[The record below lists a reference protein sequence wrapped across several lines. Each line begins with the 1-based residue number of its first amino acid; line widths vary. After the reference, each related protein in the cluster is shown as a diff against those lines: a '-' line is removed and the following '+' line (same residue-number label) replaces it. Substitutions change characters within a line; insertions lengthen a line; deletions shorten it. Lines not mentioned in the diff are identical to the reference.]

1 MRAPETIALAGLL
14 LVAAP
19 LPATGLTV
27 SSASLS
33 RDGASLTVTC
43 DVTWRNAWRNERNHD
58 AAWLFVRL
66 SVGKEGRSRRARLAP
81 SGHTASGPLDVRL
94 PEDRAGVF
102 VIPSG
107 PHRGAVQTTVRLALD
122 PAALDGVPPAEP
134 VTPVAYGLEMVSIPA
149 GPFFLGDPDPI
160 ALEFG
165 GFFRAGANGAPDGL
179 FPVASEAGIEVGP
192 EPGRLDYRVKHP
204 EYQGDRR
211 GPVPAAFPKGTAA
224 FYVMKYEVSQGEYAA
239 FLNTL
244 GDEASYFRA
253 IHAGRDYATTRGSI
267 ALVDGRYVAAFP
279 ARPANR
285 VSWDDGCAFAD
296 WAGLRPMTD
305 LEWVKACRG
314 PERPSVGRAFPWGT
328 ASKARLLRVVR
339 PDDDLVTSGDADESR
354 LSDETREVFGASF
367 YWVLDLAGSVW
378 EKVVTLGHP
387 AGRAFRGTHGD
398 GRLTPYGFATNDD
411 WPKGDEGR
419 GGFGYLGGGHYEHG
433 KPEGDF
439 NPHSPVSFRR
449 FGSWGDA
456 PRSLAYGFR
465 AVRTAP

>member
-1 MRAPETIALAGLL
+1 MRARATVLIAGILLCSRPLA
-14 LVAAP
+14 
-19 LPATGLTV
+19 ATGLVV
-27 SSASLS
+27 SPATLS
-33 RDGASLTVTC
+33 RGTGAPSVTC
-43 DVTWRNAWRNERNHD
+43 EVSWRNGWRNDRNHD

-66 SVGKEGRSRRARLAP
+66 SVGKEGRSRRARLAT
-81 SGHTASGPLDVRL
+81 SGHTVSGALELRR
-94 PEDRAGVF
+94 PEDGAGAFLLSSV
-102 VIPSG
+102 
-107 PHRGAVQTTVRLALD
+107 PHRGDVRATVRLELD
-122 PAALDGVPPAEP
+122 PAALDGVQSGEP
-134 VTPVAYGLEMVSIPA
+134 VTPAVFGIEMVSIPA
-149 GPFFLGDPDPI
+149 GPFFLGDPDPA
-160 ALEFG
+160 ALDYG
-165 GFFRAGANGAPDGL
+165 GFFRAGPGGAPDGL
-179 FPVASEAGIEVGP
+179 YPVVSEAAIEVGP
-192 EPGRLDYRVKHP
+192 EPGRLDYRVKQP

-224 FYVMKYEVSQGEYAA
+224 FYVMKYEVAQGEYAA

-253 IHAGRDYATTRGSI
+253 IHAGRDYARTRGSI
-267 ALVDGRYVAAFP
+267 ALVDGRYVAASP

-314 PERPSVGRAFPWGT
+314 PERPVARAFPWGT

-339 PDDDLVTSGDADESR
+339 PDDELVTSGDADESR
-354 LSDETREVFGASF
+354 LSDDTREVLGASY
-367 YWVLDLAGSVW
+367 YWVMDLAGSVW

-387 AGRAFRGTHGD
+387 TGRAFRGTHGD
-398 GRLTPYGFATNDD
+398 GRLTSYGFATNDD

-433 KPEGDF
+433 KPEGEF

-465 AVRTAP
+465 AARTAP